1 LYNLDDV
8 HLKTEENSEEGSED
22 PNTKGGMKISEELT
36 NLYKLLRKNKNYR

>member
-1 LYNLDDV
+1 MYNLDDM
-8 HLKTEENSEEGSED
+8 HLKTEGNSEEGSED